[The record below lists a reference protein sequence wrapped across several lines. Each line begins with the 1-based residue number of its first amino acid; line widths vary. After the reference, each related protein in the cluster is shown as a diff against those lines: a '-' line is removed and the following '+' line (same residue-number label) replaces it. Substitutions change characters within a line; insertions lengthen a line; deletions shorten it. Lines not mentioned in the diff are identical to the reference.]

1 MDDDAGVRRALSR
14 VLREDGF
21 DVMAFESATQ
31 FIDRAD
37 AGDGS
42 CIVLDV
48 SMPDVDGLQLQEQL
62 AGAGAR
68 LPIVFVSGHADV
80 PMCARAMKNGAVDFL
95 TKPVDAHALVT
106 TVRMAIDRFDAER
119 CARSEAEALK
129 ERFHR
134 LTEREREV
142 LDAVVRGR
150 LNKQIA
156 AELNLVEQTVKFHRA
171 RLMEHMQARTVAELM
186 LMAARLGLGVESA
199 VSSPEDPG
207 TGRH

>member
-1 MDDDAGVRRALSR
+1 MHTVYLVDDDAGVRRALSR

-37 AGDGS
+37 AADGS

-48 SMPDVDGLQLQEQL
+48 AMPNVDGLQLQEQL
-62 AGAGAR
+62 ASAGAR

-106 TVRMAIDRFDAER
+106 TVRRAIDRFDAER

-142 LDAVVRGR
+142 LDAVARGR

-186 LMAARLGLGVESA
+186 LMAARLGLGAESA
-199 VSSPEDPG
+199 VSSPG
-207 TGRH
+207 